1 MSESHLK
8 TLWPIQL
15 KAVCGVSITNGALSI
30 TTDVSRQAL
39 VFSNQAEAEAAFEQW
54 VSESPEEPRIRAL
67 LKKSDPTHL
76 PRTTVTQTEN
86 WEPLVTKLMTE
97 RVAFEFIGWDLKKHH
112 RCLDLCR
119 KFGYEV
125 RTPKEPSKWS
135 IELKPTTL
143 HWSR

>member
-15 KAVCGVSITNGALSI
+15 KAVCGVSITGGALSI

-39 VFSNQAEAEAAFEQW
+39 VFESQSEAEAAFEKW
-54 VSESPEEPRIRAL
+54 VSNSPEEARIRAL
-67 LKKSDPTHL
+67 LKKSDQAQPS
-76 PRTTVTQTEN
+76 RMTVSQSEN
-86 WEPLVTKLMTE
+86 WEPYVTKLMTD
-97 RVAFEFIGWDLKKHH
+97 RVPFEFVGWDLRKHH

-125 RTPKEPSKWS
+125 RTSKHPNKWS

-143 HWSR
+143 SWTS